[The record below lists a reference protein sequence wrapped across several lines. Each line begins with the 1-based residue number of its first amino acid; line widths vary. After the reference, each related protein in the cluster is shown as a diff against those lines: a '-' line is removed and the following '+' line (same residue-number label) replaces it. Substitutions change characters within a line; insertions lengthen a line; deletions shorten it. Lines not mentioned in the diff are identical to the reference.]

1 MSARRASL
9 WVSLAALLVAGCG
22 DDSGSSPPPQ
32 APPAAA
38 NKRANTAAAAAARR
52 RGKNSKTMPL
62 QLYTKVEEVVPE
74 AEAAKIR
81 QPFRARDFAPDET
94 GNDNRDPFRSYVVR
108 QTTNNALNTQGGVT
122 VATTEICTE
131 KNMVAPNPRAKDPR
145 ARKSYSLRDLRL
157 MGIVMRGTR
166 GYAIFHD
173 PSGYGHMVVKGDCLG
188 KEKARVTV
196 IGAHLVKVEVMPE
209 PGPNQISQE
218 PQERKFELYQD
229 EFPLDDEDLPDE
241 ESSSSSKKA
250 D

>member
-1 MSARRASL
+1 MNARSVTL
-9 WVSLAALLVAGCG
+9 GVSLAAFLVAGCG
-22 DDSGSSPPPQ
+22 DDSGSSAPPPPK
-32 APPAAA
+32 APAFG
-38 NKRANTAAAAAARR
+38 KRANTAAAGR
-52 RGKNSKTMPL
+52 RGKNSKAMPL
-62 QLYTKVEEVVPE
+62 KLYTKVEEVVPE
-74 AEAAKIR
+74 AEAATIR
-81 QPFRARDFAPDET
+81 QPFTPRDFAPDVT

-108 QTTNNALNTQGGVT
+108 QTTNNALTTQGGVT

-166 GYAIFHD
+166 GYAIFRD
-173 PSGYGHMVVKGDCLG
+173 PSGYGHLVVKGDCLG

-209 PGPNQISQE
+209 PGPNQVSQE

-229 EFPLDDEDLPDE
+229 ELPLDDEDLGDDQ
-241 ESSSSSKKA
+241 SSSSSGSSKKA

>member
-1 MSARRASL
+1 MNARRAAL
-9 WVSLAALLVAGCG
+9 WVSMAALLGVGCG
-22 DDSGSSPPPQ
+22 DDGGSSPKPPT

-38 NKRANTAAAAAARR
+38 NQRRANTAAARARGNP
-52 RGKNSKTMPL
+52 GKVAPL
-62 QLYTKVEEVVPE
+62 KLYTKVEEVVPA
-74 AEAAKIR
+74 AEADTIR
-81 QPFRARDFAPDET
+81 QPFTPRDFAPDAT

-108 QTTNNALNTQGGVT
+108 QTVNNALSTQGGVT

-166 GYAIFHD
+166 GYAIFRD
-173 PSGYGHMVVKGDCLG
+173 PSGYGHLVVKGDCLG

-209 PGPNQISQE
+209 AGPNQISQE
-218 PQERKFELYQD
+218 PQEQKFELYQD
-229 EFPLDDEDLPDE
+229 ELPLDDEDLGDE
-241 ESSSSSKKA
+241 ESSSRSKKA
-250 D
+250 N